1 MIRSFV
7 LKATYCVHQ
16 DAVLTDTEG
25 TSNAEAAQTKGVQQA
40 DSVMAEADAPVQ
52 VLTHQLA
59 TA

>member
-1 MIRSFV
+1 M
-7 LKATYCVHQ
+7 KATYCVHQ